1 MIASIFLTR
10 GSLPAYHMH
19 GTRKK
24 RHGLMLQC
32 GECNFPAKPLPHF
45 AGNRAVNMKK
55 AIILSAGQGS
65 RLGHLTDNKPKCLI
79 EFNGR
84 TLLDRQLDAL
94 AANSID
100 EVVVVTGFR
109 DDQIEGALARRG
121 DIGPRV
127 RTVYNPFYKVADNLG
142 SLFVAR
148 EEIAGDV
155 LVWNGDTLVSEELMA
170 RVVGN
175 QTQDG
180 ICVTIDRKDGYDED
194 DMKVVVDD
202 AGRLHAIGKRLDLAE
217 VNAESIGLLAFRGAG
232 AQTFRHAIER
242 AIRTSEGTTIWYLRV
257 IHQIAQEAPVWTLDI
272 NGHEWGEVDFP
283 EDVESAQALTA
294 RWDAIRKPVAA

>member
-1 MIASIFLTR
+1 MLRRDETR
-10 GSLPAYHMH
+10 YLRQTYAAI
-19 GTRKK
+19 
-24 RHGLMLQC
+24 C
-32 GECNFPAKPLPHF
+32 GQSVHD
-45 AGNRAVNMKK
+45 MKK

-65 RLGHLTDNKPKCLI
+65 RLGHLTTDQPKCLI

-94 AANSID
+94 AANGVD
-100 EVVVVTGFR
+100 DVVVVTGFR
-109 DDQIEGALARRG
+109 DDQIEAALKRRG
-121 DIGPRV
+121 EMGPNV
-127 RTVYNPFYKVADNLG
+127 RTIYNPFYKVADNLG

-148 EEIAGDV
+148 HEIEGDL

-175 QTQDG
+175 DDQDG
-180 ICVTIDRKDGYDED
+180 ICITIDRKDSYDDD

-202 AGRLHAIGKRLDLAE
+202 AGRLHAIGKRLNMST

-242 AIRTSEGTTIWYLRV
+242 AIRTAEGTTIWYLRV
-257 IHQIAQEAPVWTLDI
+257 IHQIAQEAAVWTLDI

-283 EDVESAQALTA
+283 EDVAAAEALTA
-294 RWDAIRKPVAA
+294 RWDEVRKAKAA

>member
-1 MIASIFLTR
+1 
-10 GSLPAYHMH
+10 
-19 GTRKK
+19 
-24 RHGLMLQC
+24 MLQC
-32 GECNFPAKPLPHF
+32 GECNFSAKPLPQF
-45 AGNRAVNMKK
+45 KGSRAGDMKK

-65 RLGHLTDNKPKCLI
+65 RLGHLTTDRPKCLI

-94 AANSID
+94 AANGV
-100 EVVVVTGFR
+100 EEAVVVTGFR
-109 DDQIEGALARRG
+109 DDQIEAALQRRG
-121 DIGPRV
+121 NIGPRV

-142 SLFVAR
+142 SLFVAKA
-148 EEIAGDV
+148 EIEGDV

-175 QTQDG
+175 EGQDG

-202 AGRLHAIGKRLDLAE
+202 AGRLHAIGKRLDLNE

-242 AIRTSEGTTIWYLRV
+242 AIRTAEGTTIWYLRV

-272 NGHEWGEVDFP
+272 KGHEWGEVDFP
-283 EDVESAQALTA
+283 EDVANAEMLAAG
-294 RWDAIRKPVAA
+294 WDAGRKSKAA